1 MRNSLLCEFDAS
13 FAVSFDLVASD
24 IWVALS
30 ALDDQSVVAAR
41 SHDVL
46 PDLGCTELGPIRS
59 CDFDTVLMGAL
70 NLILDDVRL
79 VIVDLDSHFI
89 QIELVADYLE
99 KAEQKFE

>member
-1 MRNSLLCEFDAS
+1 MRNGLFSEFDAG
-13 FAVSFDLVASD
+13 FAVCLDHVTSD
-24 IWVALS
+24 IWVALG
-30 ALDDQSVVAAR
+30 ALDNESVVAAR
-41 SHDVL
+41 RNDVL

-79 VIVDLDSHFI
+79 VVVDLDSHFI